1 MVASEKETPRC
12 KATTTTKSLFE
23 LPRPRSRSSSAK
35 MAAEAGYWHRRAV
48 AMQRKSVCDRQVAH
62 TKENDLL
69 QAKEKIVAM
78 EKQTRSL
85 ELQIQTMMKNTST
98 LGAEANEEVVTLEE
112 NEDKEATLAH
122 LQVAENTAAE
132 AKAKRNRDWQ
142 RNFFKWWWALDPI
155 REQRKGEHRAAT
167 QKAIREWQWKRKFFL
182 WRRVLMPIR
191 RQKIIQE
198 WQCNNETARRR
209 EAAAAKILASTPPF
223 WKFIYKSRQ
232 QWKTDNALSYIAWY
246 CLQCYTVFSGQIV
259 EDRKYCWCCREQ
271 MHPKK
276 YT

>member
-142 RNFFKWWWALDPI
+142 RNFFKWWWALDTI
-155 REQRKGEHRAAT
+155 REQRKSEHKQT
-167 QKAIREWQWKRKFFL
+167 QQKAILEWRTSTQKYTRSGLFLPQVTCISTKYRIHKFWSIMKNAVADWYSNMRTDEFDETTKWKGQAH
-182 WRRVLMPIR
+182 IR
-191 RQKIIQE
+191 WAKRLADHE
-198 WQCNNETARRR
+198 ECTRRRR
-209 EAAAAKILASTPPF
+209 E
-223 WKFIYKSRQ
+223 
-232 QWKTDNALSYIAWY
+232 KTQGKLREGGGRLGA
-246 CLQCYTVFSGQIV
+246 QI
-259 EDRKYCWCCREQ
+259 
-271 MHPKK
+271 
-276 YT
+276 T